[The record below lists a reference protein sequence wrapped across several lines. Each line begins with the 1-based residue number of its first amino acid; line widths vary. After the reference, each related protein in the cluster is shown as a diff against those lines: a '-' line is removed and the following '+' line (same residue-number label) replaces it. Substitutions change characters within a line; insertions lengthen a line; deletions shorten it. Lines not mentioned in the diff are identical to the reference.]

1 MNMKSLTVVFGAIS
15 AFALG
20 ACTVNGTGSTS
31 TGAGGGSGT
40 TTTAAA
46 GTGGEAAGV
55 GGSGGGSTTA
65 GTGGAAACMMGY
77 SCAEAID
84 PMKGD
89 PKLLCEGPSA
99 MLYDALQAC
108 TCTGACKAA
117 CGASACANAPA
128 SAECTTCLQDPTTG
142 CKKEFDACSSDAG

>member
-15 AFALG
+15 VFALG
-20 ACTVNGTGSTS
+20 ACTVTGTGTTS

-40 TTTAAA
+40 TAAA
-46 GTGGEAAGV
+46 GTGGEASGV
-55 GGSGGGSTTA
+55 GGSGGATA

-84 PMKGD
+84 PTKGD

-108 TCTGACKAA
+108 TCTDACKASCGDNA
-117 CGASACANAPA
+117 CAGMAASAA
-128 SAECTTCLQDPTTG
+128 CTTCLQDPTAG